1 MCNGHIAELGERA
14 DPDKDVIELDGE
26 RLQSLP
32 EKVYLMLHKPRGYV
46 TTMSDEK
53 GRRTVCELV
62 AGCGARVYP
71 VGRLDLNSEGLLLM
85 TNDGDFANRIM
96 HPAGDIPK
104 TYLVWVHRFAP
115 EKLSTL
121 STLRSVD
128 GAAIARPELHLLSAK
143 GEDALLRL
151 TIHEGR
157 NRQIRKMCALA
168 DLTVTRLRRVSEGP
182 LQLGDLPVGAWRP
195 LTAEEVA
202 RILG

>member
-115 EKLSTL
+115 EKLSIL

>member
-62 AGCGARVYP
+62 AGCGARVHP

>member
-1 MCNGHIAELGERA
+1 
-14 DPDKDVIELDGE
+14 
-26 RLQSLP
+26 
-32 EKVYLMLHKPRGYV
+32 
-46 TTMSDEK
+46 MSSISS
-53 GRRTVCELV
+53 V
-62 AGCGARVYP
+62 
-71 VGRLDLNSEGLLLM
+71 SEGVTSFQVNLR
-85 TNDGDFANRIM
+85 RI
-96 HPAGDIPK
+96 AKSI
-104 TYLVWVHRFAP
+104 
-115 EKLSTL
+115 L